1 MYEQKY
7 NPPFLVQDDD
17 GTNSPYG
24 HQRIISK
31 LTFELGL
38 LYYHKQTIPFI
49 PLPETPL
56 DEGPGYPVP
65 DVILVDE
72 KAEQTRIIIEI
83 CTNRSVKHDLRKVIQ
98 LIEDDDYGI
107 LEGFVYNYK
116 THEWLRYR
124 KGDGGAASAS
134 SFSEVMGVDL
144 GPMLWFFQALFYWNK
159 PFFRSLLNPHSS
171 LSYQIF
177 SYFYLL

>member
-7 NPPFLVQDDD
+7 NPPFMVHDD
-17 GTNSPYG
+17 GTNSPYD

-31 LTFELGL
+31 LTVELGV
-38 LYYHKQTIPFI
+38 LYYHKQTISLI

-65 DVILVDE
+65 DVILFDE
-72 KAEQTRIIIEI
+72 KTEQTRVIIEV
-83 CTNRSVKHDLRKVIQ
+83 CANRGFRNDLRKVIR

-107 LEGFVYNYK
+107 LEGFLYNYK

-124 KGDGGAASAS
+124 KGDGGVAIAS
-134 SFSEVMGVDL
+134 SVSDVMGVDL
-144 GPMLWFFQALFYWNK
+144 GPML
-159 PFFRSLLNPHSS
+159 
-171 LSYQIF
+171 
-177 SYFYLL
+177 